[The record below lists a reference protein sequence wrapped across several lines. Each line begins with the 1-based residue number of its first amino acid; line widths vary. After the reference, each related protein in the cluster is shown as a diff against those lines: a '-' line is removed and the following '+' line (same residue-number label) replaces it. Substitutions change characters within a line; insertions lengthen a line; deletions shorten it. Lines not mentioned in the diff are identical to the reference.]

1 MNKNYNQSKE
11 VVSALIKIGGTLIVI
26 ILIWMFGYPV
36 YRVWQQSLEG
46 EAELKRAEQNRK
58 IAVQE
63 AEAKKEAAKSLADAE
78 VIRAQGVAKAN
89 EIIGNSLKN
98 NEEYLRYLWIDNLEK
113 NQNSV
118 IYVPTEA
125 GLPIL
130 EAGRLGKLPKSTSK
144 GDE

>member
-1 MNKNYNQSKE
+1 MSKYNQVQSFGANA
-11 VVSALIKIGGTLIVI
+11 VIKVIAVIFVI
-26 ILIWMFGYPV
+26 ILLWMFGYPR
-36 YRVWQQSLEG
+36 YRVWQQGLEG

-78 VIRAQGVAKAN
+78 VIRAEGVAKAN
-89 EIIGNSLKN
+89 AIIGNSLKG
-98 NEEYLRYLWIDNLEK
+98 NEDYLRYLWIDNLEK
-113 NQNSV
+113 NPNAV

-130 EAGRLGKLPKSTSK
+130 ESQRLNNLKNKIAGEK
-144 GDE
+144 